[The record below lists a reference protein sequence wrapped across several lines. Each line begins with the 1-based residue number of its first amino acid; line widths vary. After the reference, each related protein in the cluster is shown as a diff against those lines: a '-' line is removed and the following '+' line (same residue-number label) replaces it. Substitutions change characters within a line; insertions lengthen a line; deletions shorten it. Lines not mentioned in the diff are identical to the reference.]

1 MVDEKKTNL
10 NRIPFISVR
19 CTRGGLR
26 QKPRSCFGLFQV
38 LATSKFTRPSKAF
51 HRCKVRV
58 AFKQYSFFQSLVNF
72 DGISYSTLHI
82 NNEGVTLRRE
92 LFVKIQTAT
101 SKGNG
106 LFESICNTFACFFP
120 RSRRYFQEKENLIS
134 SILEIVYRSESK
146 IYLAYGRN
154 DEHAKKPWVGV
165 VVGVGLF

>member
-1 MVDEKKTNL
+1 MRKKQILTEFLLFPFVALVVACGKNL
-10 NRIPFISVR
+10 DLALPFPSV
-19 CTRGGLR
+19 GD
-26 QKPRSCFGLFQV
+26 
-38 LATSKFTRPSKAF
+38 ASKFTRPSKAF

-58 AFKQYSFFQSLVNF
+58 AFRQYSFFQSLVNF
-72 DGISYSTLHI
+72 DGTSYSTLHI

-92 LFVKIQTAT
+92 LFVKIQTVT
-101 SKGNG
+101 SRGNG

-120 RSRRYFQEKENLIS
+120 RSRRYFQEKENLLS